1 MMTLLNVADMLAG
14 VLGFEDIFAGGLQA
28 NKSCAIGVYN
38 SKQSTDKHICLGGR
52 AQTKT
57 KYKPISILVHWTDN
71 PTECEVK
78 AEEISDLLSDI
89 RNYVI
94 DNNII
99 RFIQLKTPQDVGK
112 DEKGICEYVIEA
124 TIIYE
129 RNDD

>member
-1 MMTLLNVADMLAG
+1 MMTLLNIADMLAD
-14 VLGFEDIFAGGLQA
+14 VLNFEDVFAGGLEA

-38 SKQSTDKHICLGGR
+38 SKQSTDKHICLGGK

-57 KYKPISILVHWTDN
+57 KYKPISILIHWTDN

-89 RNYVI
+89 RNYDI
-94 DNNII
+94 DSCTIK
-99 RFIQLKTPQDVGK
+99 FIQLKTPQNVGK

-129 RNDD
+129 RNEK